1 MHLDSDGPSMDD
13 ESDEER
19 CKEFYGELNRIAF
32 RRQVF
37 RQVMEVD

>member
-1 MHLDSDGPSMDD
+1 MHLGSKVPSMDD

-19 CKEFYGELNRIAF
+19 CKEFYEELDRIAF

-37 RQVMEVD
+37 RHVMEVD